1 MEETM
6 NPQLRSMIRGYEQQL
21 LSARRLARLRVKMR
35 LAEGESPHDP
45 DPEIKRRA
53 YVEKVARELYESL
66 IYTGSDNPMV
76 EEIRRELGKSLG
88 PVWRHCG
95 DFVDRRLHR
104 SHAADDVTGGYGHE
118 KNNNSFADGAFTGAE
133 SVCARRGV
141 GGVRFDL
148 R

>member
-76 EEIRRELGKSLG
+76 
-88 PVWRHCG
+88 
-95 DFVDRRLHR
+95 
-104 SHAADDVTGGYGHE
+104 
-118 KNNNSFADGAFTGAE
+118 
-133 SVCARRGV
+133 
-141 GGVRFDL
+141 
-148 R
+148 